1 MREMKTVEA
10 AGTVSSQFAAK
21 INLLRIASTGAKSQ
35 PTGTIEARLD
45 MAQRLEGHGVYKRFR
60 GATIA
65 NMDLRGVPEDCQSQW
80 KIVKEYAANLQR
92 NINNGSG
99 IILVGPVG
107 TMKTTMAVSVLR
119 ELIDKRDAGYFI
131 PMVSLLDMLNQ
142 SRDRHDGSLYK
153 LEQRIRTTQ
162 LLVLDDLGAEYD
174 HTWVQAKVDAIITER
189 YNRMKSTIITS
200 NLGRDEIRDRYQQRI
215 FDRLKETSIMVT
227 FKGKSQRKPMHT
239 KE

>member
-1 MREMKTVEA
+1 MKTVEA

-35 PTGTIEARLD
+35 QTGTIEAILD

-60 GATIA
+60 NATIK
-65 NMDLRGVPEDCQSQW
+65 NMDRRGIPADCKSQW
-80 KIVKEYAANLQR
+80 EIVKDYAANLQR

-215 FDRLKETSIMVT
+215 FDRLKETSIIVT
-227 FKGKSQRKPMHT
+227 FKGKSQRKPMRT